1 MPSPGLGFDG
11 RPRGSARLGATP
23 IFLRAGR
30 GIPSTGRRFER
41 GTPGVPRAVRMG
53 ASGSSSRS
61 DREEIPIAPF
71 MGIFSTPFTVV
82 NDVGGFGTSVAAATL
97 LGVGRLGFCGALFC
111 GSGAIASAE
120 AFCRGPNRVRLVPAS
135 PRPDLN
141 GVMPMLPGAL
151 VVCGVTVARRLEGTG
166 GRAAFVGADCVTR
179 ATPAIRRAR
188 SRALEFTPPIALF
201 RRGDEASVEANEAP
215 RLGVR
220 VTASM
225 SSRVTPPRPYVMDG
239 TCVVSL
245 RARSSASFAAL
256 FSIVSLCFSRIAPL
270 LSLEVGAAPESP
282 AARASALAA
291 VSAAVDGKL

>member
-11 RPRGSARLGATP
+11 RSRGSARLGATP
-23 IFLRAGR
+23 VFLRAGR
-30 GIPSTGRRFER
+30 GIPGRRLER

-61 DREEIPIAPF
+61 DREEIPIAPST
-71 MGIFSTPFTVV
+71 GILTTLV
-82 NDVGGFGTSVAAATL
+82 VGGFG
-97 LGVGRLGFCGALFC
+97 
-111 GSGAIASAE
+111 AS
-120 AFCRGPNRVRLVPAS
+120 NRVRLVPAS

-141 GVMPMLPGAL
+141 GVVPMLPGAL
-151 VVCGVTVARRLEGTG
+151 VVCGVTVARRLEGTS
-166 GRAAFVGADCVTR
+166 GREAFVGADFVTR

-225 SSRVTPPRPYVMDG
+225 SARVTPPRPYVMDG

-245 RARSSASFAAL
+245 RARSPASFSAF
-256 FSIVSLCFSRIAPL
+256 FSIASLCFSRLAP
-270 LSLEVGAAPESP
+270 
-282 AARASALAA
+282 R
-291 VSAAVDGKL
+291 